1 MLTNYLK
8 IAWRNLTKYPT
19 TTGINLIGL
28 TLGLTTCLLIGL
40 FIHYEWRFDRF
51 HPLGTRIYRVNEI
64 TKTGNETEKSGI
76 VPYPLGAAIRTD
88 FRDWPVVASIHAE
101 ENTSVVLSPD
111 KIVSEDR
118 VLFAEPQV
126 FDLFALTMRVGNPH
140 TILDQP
146 NQVILTESTARNFF
160 ATTAAIG
167 KTFKLGQT
175 TMLRVAGIMADMPAQ
190 THLNASMIVSYK
202 TLKSYM
208 SWDITQWG
216 LRSAGSVYALLP
228 EGRQPEQYA
237 SRLATV
243 SKKYFADENK
253 TGSQRHLALQ
263 SLEDIHLNPDF
274 EGTVYVPP
282 IAPTYLW
289 VFGIIGV
296 FVLLIACVNFVNM
309 ATARATTRAKEVG
322 VRKAI
327 GATFNQ
333 LVGQF
338 LGEAF
343 WLSMLSAGLA
353 IFLAYLILP
362 SLNSYLQKQMAF
374 DGPMIAGFILI
385 LAFLTTLSAGTYPA
399 FFMARLKPVKVL
411 KSRAEVGRGSQRWIR
426 QGLVVFQFSVS
437 IILAVG
443 VLVIYQQMKLFREK
457 DLGFSRDAVV
467 TIPLPDTD
475 KNTAA
480 FRHSLRE
487 IPGVEQLSFAI
498 GAPTSRNNF
507 TTGMHP
513 DPANPT
519 QRINVN
525 VKVVDANYL
534 QTYGVKLAA
543 GRFFTDADTLG
554 FSKKIPFE
562 QRRYV
567 FVANEALAKSL
578 GYASPEKLLGRRVK
592 IGLNDITAEIV
603 GVTRDFHASSLRE
616 TIQPVIMLNFPDYYF
631 TAGLKLQPTNLPT
644 TLAAIERVYKQYFP
658 NSLFE
663 AEFLDQSLQKLYEE
677 ESRQFTLLRVFAGL
691 ALIICCLGLWGLATF
706 TIERRTK
713 EIGIRKVLGAS
724 TANVVT
730 LLSKDFL
737 KLVLIALVVASPLAW
752 YAMNQWLED
761 FAYKINIE
769 WWMFALTGVLAVA
782 IALLTVSFQSVKAAL
797 MNPVKSL
804 KTE

>member
-1 MLTNYLK
+1 MLRNYLK
-8 IAWRNLTKYPT
+8 IAWRNLAKYPT

-28 TLGLTTCLLIGL
+28 TLGLTTCLLIVL
-40 FIHYEWRFDRF
+40 FIQYEWNFDRF
-51 HPLGTRIYRVNEI
+51 HPLGDRIYRVNEI
-64 TKTGNETEKSGI
+64 TKTGDDIEKSGI

-88 FRDWPVVASIHAE
+88 FPDWPVVASIHAE
-101 ENTSVVLSPD
+101 ENASVILSPE
-111 KIVSEDR
+111 KILSEDR

-126 FDLFALTMRVGNPH
+126 FDLFALTMRVGDPH

-146 NQVILTESTARNFF
+146 NQVILSESKARAFF
-160 ATTAAIG
+160 GNASPIG
-167 KTFKLGQT
+167 KTFRLGQT
-175 TMLRVAGIMADMPAQ
+175 TMLRVAGIMEDMPAQ
-190 THLNASMIVSYK
+190 THLNAGRIVSYK

-228 EGRQPEQYA
+228 EGRQPEQYIT
-237 SRLATV
+237 RLDKI

-253 TGSQRHLALQ
+253 SGSQRHLALQ

-289 VFGIIGV
+289 VFGVIGL
-296 FVLLIACVNFVNM
+296 FVLLIACINFVNM

-322 VRKAI
+322 VRKVI
-327 GATFNQ
+327 GATFSQ

-343 WLSMLSAGLA
+343 WLTMLSAGLA
-353 IFLAYLILP
+353 VFISYLILP
-362 SLNSYLQKQMAF
+362 SLNAFLQKQIAF
-374 DGPMIAGFILI
+374 NTPLIAGFMLV
-385 LAFLTTLSAGTYPA
+385 LALLTALSAGTYPA
-399 FFMARLKPVKVL
+399 FFMARLKPVKIL
-411 KSRAEVGRGSQRWIR
+411 KSRAEVGQGSQSWIR

-467 TIPLPDTD
+467 TVSLPDTD
-475 KNTAA
+475 KNTDA
-480 FRHSLRE
+480 FRHSLGE
-487 IPGVEQLSFAI
+487 IPGVQQVSFAI

-513 DPANPT
+513 DPANPS

-525 VKVVDANYL
+525 IKVADANYL
-534 QTYGVKLAA
+534 QTYGMKLAA
-543 GRFFTDADTLG
+543 GRFFMESDTLG

-567 FVANEALAKSL
+567 FVVNEALARSL
-578 GYASPEKLLGRRVK
+578 GYSKPEKILGRRVR
-592 IGLNDITAEIV
+592 IGLNDINAEIV
-603 GVTRDFHASSLRE
+603 GVVRDFHASSLHE
-616 TIQPVIMLNFPDYYF
+616 AIQPVVMINFPNYYF
-631 TAGLKLQPTNLPT
+631 TAGLKLQPTNLPAT
-644 TLAAIERVYKQYFP
+644 MAAIERVYKQYYP
-658 NSLFE
+658 NSLYE
-663 AEFLDQSLQKLYEE
+663 AEFLDQSLQKMYEE
-677 ESRQFTLLRVFAGL
+677 EGRQFTLLRIFAAL
-691 ALIICCLGLWGLATF
+691 ALAICCLGLWGLATF

-724 TANVVT
+724 TTNVVG
-730 LLSKDFL
+730 LLSKDFM
-737 KLVLIALVVASPLAW
+737 KLVLIAILIGSPVAW

-761 FAYKINIE
+761 FAYKISVE
-769 WWMFALTGVLAVA
+769 WWMFALAGFLSIA
-782 IALLTVSFQSVKAAL
+782 IALLTISFQSIRAAL

-804 KTE
+804 RSE